1 MWREKGLNVRNNG
14 YFVITEFPIFIV
26 DVMNYHPWKHS
37 VSCSLSVEESAC
49 SIEMKIE
56 GAKEKRK
63 KREGKS
69 PIQILALD
77 LTRAQITFCVNTRD
91 MIKMK
96 YMSGSSIL
104 NNEYLHSFQWIQVF
118 FLQGFSSRLSRWQ
131 IVQIKDH
138 WHVCNDN
145 SKKKCFHSGGSYF

>member
-1 MWREKGLNVRNNG
+1 MWREKGLIVRNNG
-14 YFVITEFPIFIV
+14 YFVMTEFPIFIV

-56 GAKEKRK
+56 GAKERRK

-77 LTRAQITFCVNTRD
+77 LTRAQITFCVNTRA

-118 FLQGFSSRLSRWQ
+118 FAGFFKQ
-131 IVQIKDH
+131 IVQMANCTNQRSLTCMQ
-138 WHVCNDN
+138 W
-145 SKKKCFHSGGSYF
+145 

>member
-77 LTRAQITFCVNTRD
+77 
-91 MIKMK
+91 
-96 YMSGSSIL
+96 
-104 NNEYLHSFQWIQVF
+104 
-118 FLQGFSSRLSRWQ
+118 
-131 IVQIKDH
+131 
-138 WHVCNDN
+138 
-145 SKKKCFHSGGSYF
+145 